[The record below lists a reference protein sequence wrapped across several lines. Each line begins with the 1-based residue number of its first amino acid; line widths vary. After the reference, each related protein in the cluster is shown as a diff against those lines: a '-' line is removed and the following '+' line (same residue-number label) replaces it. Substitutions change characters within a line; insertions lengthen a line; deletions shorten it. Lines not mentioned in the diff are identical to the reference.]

1 MGKLEWTI
9 KNDVY
14 GDYFSADTGMG
25 GEYVIQV
32 YSNEAIGLL
41 DEHAELFYA
50 EKTTVD
56 EVKAACQRDYDV
68 RLDTLALANG
78 YVKLADDEIVM
89 SRVMARYLIAG
100 GCECCEDEG
109 LSDCGVCEI
118 KPIRDRIEEARDE

>member
-68 RLDTLALANG
+68 RLDTLALTNG
-78 YVKLADDEIVM
+78 YVKPEPGQVM
-89 SRVMARYLIAG
+89 V
-100 GCECCEDEG
+100 
-109 LSDCGVCEI
+109 
-118 KPIRDRIEEARDE
+118 DRIDLAALLDYWFGNCPNDKFGQACQVAAELRAALEVKP